1 MFWTLIVLTTLGAP
15 VPTGMIY
22 PTLETCY
29 AAEREMATEYARYYN
44 SARVGASEESAELLR
59 SRMLRGICV
68 PQEGLKIK
76 RPT

>member
-44 SARVGASEESAELLR
+44 SARVGAS
-59 SRMLRGICV
+59 
-68 PQEGLKIK
+68 
-76 RPT
+76 